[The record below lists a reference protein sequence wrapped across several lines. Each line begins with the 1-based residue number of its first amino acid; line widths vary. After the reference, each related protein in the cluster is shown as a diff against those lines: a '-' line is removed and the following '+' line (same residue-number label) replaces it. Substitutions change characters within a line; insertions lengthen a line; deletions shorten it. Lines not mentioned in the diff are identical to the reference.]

1 MKKIFIRSPYYI
13 QVAETGQAG
22 SKIEVF
28 LWNYTDTEPTT
39 PTYTLSKEIPS
50 PSQIETSYN
59 VANLAKD
66 FIKITYPT
74 IVTTPTIEEHTAW
87 CYMKV
92 KRYKL
97 SGGVYTLLDTETIV
111 CLNGYS
117 TYEQGYNY
125 STTTQIVPLLKN
137 WYNFYN
143 PNNAYLYKD
152 LSFYIDFWVEQDAY
166 NEYSVKVEYYDK
178 DFETISIVEIMPI
191 SGQEGVYKV
200 PIIEDTYFLSVYGE
214 SAELSIFFEKV
225 CEPKY
230 TPKTVA
236 FINRYGGWQFLTF
249 FKASKESIDVTSTKF
264 DLMPED
270 LNYNI
275 KIGQTRTLNHNGKQ
289 KIRMNTGFVQESYF
303 ELMQDLLLSE
313 VVLIDNKP
321 ATVKTNSLDYKKRL
335 DGLINYEVEFEY
347 SFNLIQNVR

>member
-13 QVAETGQAG
+13 QVSEMGQAG

-28 LWNYTDTEPTT
+28 LYNEDGTGVPTT

-59 VANLAKD
+59 VSPLAKEY
-66 FIKITYPT
+66 ITANYPKSP
-74 IVTTPTIEEHTAW
+74 ITTFEENINTYCW
-87 CYMKV
+87 MKV

-97 SGGVYTLLDTETIV
+97 SGGVYVLLDEESFI

-117 TYEQGYNY
+117 LYEQGYNY
-125 STTTQIVPLLKN
+125 STTAKVVPMLNTTATQRVYNTNYYFNLFIEPDDESGTIVNYYNSANTLIHTDEVVEATGTEMVYLIPLRAN
-137 WYNFYN
+137 TARIGIEYMYE
-143 PNNAYLYKD
+143 P
-152 LSFYIDFWVEQDAY
+152 SF
-166 NEYSVKVEYYDK
+166 
-178 DFETISIVEIMPI
+178 
-191 SGQEGVYKV
+191 
-200 PIIEDTYFLSVYGE
+200 SVY
-214 SAELSIFFEKV
+214 FEWV

-230 TPKTVA
+230 TPKTVSY
-236 FINRYGGWQFLTF
+236 INRYGGWQFLTF
-249 FKASKESIDVTSTKF
+249 FKASKESIDVTSTKYN
-264 DLMPED
+264 LMPED

-347 SFNLIQNVR
+347 AFNLIQNVR

>member
-28 LWNYTDTEPTT
+28 LWTDDSGVPST
-39 PTYTLSKEIPS
+39 PTYTLTKEIPS
-50 PSQIETSYN
+50 PSQIDTSYN
-59 VANLAKD
+59 ISNLAKD
-66 FIKITYPT
+66 FINAKYPT
-74 IVTTPTIEEHTAW
+74 YTALPDYEDRSIW
-87 CYMKV
+87 CWMKV

-97 SGGVYTLLDTETIV
+97 SGDVYVLLDEEWFA

-117 TYEQGYNY
+117 TYKQGYNY
-125 STTTQIVPLLKN
+125 SLTSTVLPLFNDSLTCK
-137 WYNFYN
+137 
-143 PNNAYLYKD
+143 
-152 LSFYIDFWVEQDAY
+152 V
-166 NEYSVKVEYYDK
+166 YSANVYFDIFIEPSDTY
-178 DFETISIVEIMPI
+178 ETIVKYYNAANALISTQEIVEVDGNESM
-191 SGQEGVYKV
+191 YKV
-200 PIIEDTYFLSVYGE
+200 PLIANSVRMSIEQNEPLFD
-214 SAELSIFFEKV
+214 IFTEWV

-347 SFNLIQNVR
+347 AFNLIQNVR